1 MKNEF
6 GHIFLKRMGKNVLR
20 PGGIEGTKFLLN
32 NYDMTK
38 KQKLLEAAC
47 NKGVNLMKLCM
58 KYPQRNRA
66 RRRKGAVE
74 RWHASTSTQ

>member
-38 KQKLLEAAC
+38 K
-47 NKGVNLMKLCM
+47 
-58 KYPQRNRA
+58 
-66 RRRKGAVE
+66 
-74 RWHASTSTQ
+74 

>member
-1 MKNEF
+1 MKSEL

-38 KQKLLEAAC
+38 KQKFLEVAC
-47 NKGVNLMKLCM
+47 NWLRDGRGHSGE
-58 KYPQRNRA
+58 YP
-66 RRRKGAVE
+66 RRSGLRPDSDGGGL
-74 RWHASTSTQ
+74 SGG